1 MHALISRLL
10 PIALLAAGCHSET
23 HDDGGHGSTD
33 AHSST
38 AHEHGS
44 TTGTTGH
51 EHVTETTHDPATESG
66 TTHAHASETTH
77 AHESETTHAHESETT
92 HEHATDTATSGG
104 PLDPAQAYCECM
116 VVYCHDDYHGTW
128 GEDHEMSEAMCEA
141 AANGL
146 PSTGMPAMTGNSLDC
161 RSYYCDLA
169 KTDAT
174 ACASAIGGGSCV

>member
-10 PIALLAAGCHSET
+10 PIALLTTGCPSGS
-23 HDDGGHGSTD
+23 HDDGGHSSTD

-44 TTGTTGH
+44 STTGTTGH
-51 EHVTETTHDPATESG
+51 EHVTEAG
-66 TTHAHASETTH
+66 TTHAHATE
-77 AHESETTHAHESETT
+77 AGTT
-92 HEHATDTATSGG
+92 HEHATEAGTTHAHETGTTHEHATEATGD
-104 PLDPAQAYCECM
+104 PMDPAQAYCECM

-128 GEDHEMSEAMCEA
+128 GEDHEMSEALCQAEA
-141 AANGL
+141 DGL
-146 PSTGMPAMTGNSLDC
+146 PSVGMPAMSGNSLEC

-169 KTDAT
+169 MTDAT